1 MAGQQPPLGSVTGSA
16 TDSGLLPVRTEKDLG
31 VYLRMPINAVTQTG
45 SALSGT
51 EKRRIGRND
60 MLKYI
65 ISDLLATLRYLPY
78 GIIAGLFAVVVLH
91 NYNRG
96 RVKHGKATASLPAV
110 SCLVMYVAIMLVIT
124 YFSRESGS
132 RIGMDLELFSTWGI
146 NQRNNAYVVENV
158 LLFIPYGFILAW
170 ADARQRNFLRNFLT
184 GALTS
189 LAIECMQLITERG
202 YFQID
207 DILTNI
213 LGTVLGFLCYWL
225 LYGLGRLLGTGG
237 TR

>member
-1 MAGQQPPLGSVTGSA
+1 
-16 TDSGLLPVRTEKDLG
+16 
-31 VYLRMPINAVTQTG
+31 
-45 SALSGT
+45 
-51 EKRRIGRND
+51 

-65 ISDLLATLRYLPY
+65 IADMTAALRYLPC
-78 GIIAGLFAVVVLH
+78 GILAGLFAVAAFGWLDRSRKK
-91 NYNRG
+91 RG
-96 RVKHGKATASLPAV
+96 KSGLSLPALT
-110 SCLVMYVAIMLVIT
+110 CLAVYVTIMLTLT

-170 ADARQRNFLRNFLT
+170 ADARQRNFLLNLLT
-184 GALTS
+184 GAMTS
-189 LAIECMQLITERG
+189 LLIECMQLVTGRG

-213 LGTVLGFLCYWL
+213 LGTIVGYLCFWPIYGIYSLWRRRRPQKSADNLGK
-225 LYGLGRLLGTGG
+225 R
-237 TR
+237 